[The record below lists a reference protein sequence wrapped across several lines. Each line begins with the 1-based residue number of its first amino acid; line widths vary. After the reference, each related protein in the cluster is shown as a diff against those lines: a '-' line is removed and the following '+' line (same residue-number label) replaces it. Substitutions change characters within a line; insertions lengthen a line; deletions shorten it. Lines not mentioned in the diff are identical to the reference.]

1 MGIEHNMMALELSS
15 VLLQQLRT
23 GNAGGWA
30 DPRLSAQSTL
40 WQRMADCPR
49 PDVAFEDKSTKSTLA
64 LEFKP
69 PNQTK
74 REYITGLGQMI
85 TYLADFEFAGLVVPR
100 NSGDGFEIATYVS
113 EVLARDLD
121 SLPVALFSYEK
132 SVSDFTVMRKL
143 KPRAVPFASSPAGS
157 RPRTFWA
164 YWRDLSN
171 YDLFEIL
178 RIIDISDGSSFEA
191 NFATFW
197 KQFAITG
204 KARTWE
210 GSTRKKKTL
219 NSPSH
224 TAERPNAFLAMRHAS
239 LLSPDGRLTSAGLE
253 LLQVGKIYGPDSVAF
268 IDSLAHSI
276 LVNGRHLDLIFWVEE
291 RTRLIDPAD
300 KTSASDYLSALDEQL
315 VDRGV
320 IPPRKPGAKK
330 AHFIRDEP
338 KLWNKLGFLK
348 HDGQT
353 QYFHDGQ
360 GFVFDWRR
368 IISVIEGR

>member
-23 GNAGGWA
+23 GNASGWA

-40 WQRMADCPR
+40 WQGMADWPR

-69 PNQTK
+69 PNQVK

-85 TYLADFEFAGLVVPR
+85 TYLSDFEFAGLVVPKR
-100 NSGDGFEIATYVS
+100 SGDGFEIAKYIS
-113 EVLARDLD
+113 DVLSRDLD
-121 SLPVALFSYEK
+121 GLPVALFSYDK
-132 SVSDFTVMRKL
+132 SVSDFTVLRRL
-143 KPRAVPFASSPAGS
+143 KPRTVPLASPPAGS

-178 RIIDISDGSSFEA
+178 RISDISDGQPFEA
-191 NFATFW
+191 VFAKFW
-197 KQFAITG
+197 KQFAATG

-210 GSTRKKKTL
+210 GTGRKKKKL
-219 NSPSH
+219 SSPSQ
-224 TAERPNAFLAMRHAS
+224 TAERLNAFLAVRHAG
-239 LLSPDGRLTSAGLE
+239 LLSSDGRLTSAGLE
-253 LLQVGKIYGPDSVAF
+253 LLQVGKVYGPDSVAF
-268 IDSLAHSI
+268 IDLLAHSI
-276 LVNGRHLDLIFWVEE
+276 LVDGRHLDLIFWVEE
-291 RTRLIDPAD
+291 RTRSIDPTE
-300 KTSASDYLSALDEQL
+300 KNSANEYLSALDKQL

-320 IPPRKPGAKK
+320 IPPRKAGAKK
-330 AHFIRDEP
+330 PHFIRDEP
-338 KLWNKLGFLK
+338 KLWNKLGLLK
-348 HDGQT
+348 HDGAT
-353 QYFHDGQ
+353 QYFHAGH

-368 IISVIEGR
+368 IIAVIEGR